1 MESDDQGK
9 EYIQRVVRQGLLN
22 HDDKIETIIEDIVD
36 VHDTWDQSL
45 LKINEAI
52 KRKEERKQIHKDL

>member
-52 KRKEERKQIHKDL
+52 KRKEESKQIHKDL